1 MAEGLSSIAALSC
14 FCEELSYRSDDEP
27 RLLIAVEYW
36 TTINE
41 NVIYERGVIIFA
53 ELEFRQ
59 E

>member
-41 NVIYERGVIIFA
+41 NVIYVR
-53 ELEFRQ
+53 RT
-59 E
+59 